1 MSTQRG
7 EMIING
13 DETTLAFVRQL
24 PFPIE
29 TVWAAI
35 ADPEERAQWFGETI
49 LDGQVG
55 GSIEM
60 VPNGP
65 PLSPERKKMT
75 GRILRWDPPYLL
87 EHEWRQSF
95 IKDGIVRY
103 ELEPDGE
110 NTILRFS
117 HSGLSTKQAQGFG
130 PGTHAFLDRLGAYLN
145 GDNLPGWQAQ
155 YRQVAAESLWRISSV
170 VPESAVPERDQ

>member
-65 PLSPERKKMT
+65 PLSPERIKMT
-75 GRILRWDPPYLL
+75 
-87 EHEWRQSF
+87 
-95 IKDGIVRY
+95 
-103 ELEPDGE
+103 
-110 NTILRFS
+110 
-117 HSGLSTKQAQGFG
+117 
-130 PGTHAFLDRLGAYLN
+130 
-145 GDNLPGWQAQ
+145 
-155 YRQVAAESLWRISSV
+155 
-170 VPESAVPERDQ
+170 